1 MPIKTKSGSFSSVK
15 VGLRIIS
22 LIFCLIFT
30 LSSGV
35 TVFSVSDKIKV
46 TVVDGNDKVT
56 VYTEQ
61 REPRKIVAEAGF
73 DLGSNDKLNIED
85 FSEKT
90 GGKIIIEHG
99 MIFDFGV
106 KGSPLA
112 DFKKAVV
119 RKVRYDLRS
128 ENEPIPYS
136 TRTVMDNSLAFNTT
150 KVESKG
156 KNGTKKVLYV
166 DKYVNGEL
174 ESSEIKSEVVVRKPQ
189 DRVIKLGPVQSNKL
203 ADYYGNGVP
212 ISELKAPSSL
222 KLDSDGSP
230 VNYKKCIKG
239 KATAYAGDE
248 ITSTGIVPKPGYIA
262 VDPKEI
268 PYGTELYVVSADG
281 KYVYGYCIAAD
292 TGGFVKMG
300 NTDID
305 LFMNDEQMCRDWGN
319 RKVNI
324 YVL

>member
-73 DLGSNDKLNIED
+73 DLGSNDKLNIDD

-112 DFKKAVV
+112 DVKKAVV

-189 DRVIKLGPVQSNKL
+189 DRVIKVGPVQSNKL

-262 VDPKEI
+262 
-268 PYGTELYVVSADG
+268 
-281 KYVYGYCIAAD
+281 AD